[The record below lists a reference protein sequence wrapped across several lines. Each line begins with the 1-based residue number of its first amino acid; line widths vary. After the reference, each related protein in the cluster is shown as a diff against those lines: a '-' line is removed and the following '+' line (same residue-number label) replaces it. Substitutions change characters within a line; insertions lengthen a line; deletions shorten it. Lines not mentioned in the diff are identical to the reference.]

1 MAISTGSVIMSP
13 EYRLAPEHKFPA
25 ALDDCYDSVNYVH
38 ENAETLQVNKI
49 IITGDSAGGHLSI
62 TTALR
67 VVKTGR
73 VALAGVL
80 PIYPVTQL
88 ISVDLP
94 SYQKSDGY
102 LLSRYQMAGFFS
114 SYLTGSD
121 EMIESIMDGNLTKHL
136 VSEDSSLEN
145 YFGEQEPLDSA
156 ITLNFDPFDFAIS
169 PLLAPEELLEKY
181 PPSITY
187 VAEHD
192 VLHDDGVLFHQRLTT
207 L

>member
-49 IITGDSAGGHLSI
+49 IMTVDSAGGHLSI

-73 VALAGVL
+73 VELAGVL

-94 SYQKSDGY
+94 SYEKSDGY

-169 PLLAPEELLEKY
+169 PLLAPEELLEKLENQDNA
-181 PPSITY
+181 PCNWVPSS
-187 VAEHD
+187 
-192 VLHDDGVLFHQRLTT
+192 
-207 L
+207 